1 MSSILIT
8 KWCFNEEMRT
18 ATENNGLQG
27 VKIQTDL
34 FSNASPSPNSQTRRR
49 PAVTRTIEH
58 YFSNLYCNLALT
70 VLSSNWKD
78 PQSEFTETLAHK
90 EYFRFSRL
98 FKMETVCSP
107 KPIPYP
113 QDKTPSPPWPGPACK
128 VPGGKAEFRNPSR
141 LSDPPC
147 DPWHTCEEQLV
158 RVKSTVW
165 LQSPAQLA
173 GPRANDWTLTLAAPS
188 PFS

>member
-1 MSSILIT
+1 MFSILIT

-58 YFSNLYCNLALT
+58 YFSNLYCNLALK
-70 VLSSNWKD
+70 VLSSNCKD

-107 KPIPYP
+107 KPSPTHKIKHQALPD
-113 QDKTPSPPWPGPACK
+113 QDLPARSREEKLSSEILPG
-128 VPGGKAEFRNPSR
+128 S
-141 LSDPPC
+141 
-147 DPWHTCEEQLV
+147 
-158 RVKSTVW
+158 
-165 LQSPAQLA
+165 
-173 GPRANDWTLTLAAPS
+173 LTLPVTPGTHVRSSWSGLKVQSGSRALPS
-188 PFS
+188 